1 LFFYVKGYK
10 SIGRTLT
17 EYKIKKVEI
26 KEPLP
31 YVPLEIEVDED
42 KNNSDNGSNGSNEN
56 QIELEL

>member
-1 LFFYVKGYK
+1 MWSLALNNFRIKGYK
-10 SIGRTLT
+10 SIGITLT

-31 YVPLEIEVDED
+31 YVPLEIEVDEGD
-42 KNNSDNGSNGSNEN
+42 EDDN